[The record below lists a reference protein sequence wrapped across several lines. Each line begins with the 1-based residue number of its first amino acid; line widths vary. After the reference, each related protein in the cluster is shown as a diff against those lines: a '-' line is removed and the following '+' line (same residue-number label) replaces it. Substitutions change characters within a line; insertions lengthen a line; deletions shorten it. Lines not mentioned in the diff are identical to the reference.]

1 MWMAFKDRL
10 AQARRAKG
18 LTQKAIGD
26 HFGISSQAVSGWE
39 RGTDRPD
46 VDRVG
51 SLAALLDTTTDWLLE
66 SDEDHADAHGRE
78 LRVVGYVSAGGET
91 TFYPAGELDR
101 IHASDLD
108 PAHAVAVEIRGRSL
122 GTLFDRWYAV
132 YDDVRR
138 PFTEDLLNHLCVV
151 GTDDGR
157 ILIKKVVRVGKT
169 LHLLSNDHQERPIT
183 NVRIE
188 WAARVTGIRARR

>member
-1 MWMAFKDRL
+1 MAFKDRL
-10 AQARRAKG
+10 LKARRAKG
-18 LTQKAIGD
+18 LTQKDIGD
-26 HFGISSQAVSGWE
+26 YFGISSQAISGWE

-51 SLAALLDTTTDWLLE
+51 SLAVLLDTTTDWLLE
-66 SDEDHADAHGRE
+66 SETDQAEPGHSKE

-91 TFYPAGELDR
+91 TFYPAGELDH

-108 PAHAVAVEIRGRSL
+108 PAHAVAVEIRGKSL
-122 GTLFDRWYAV
+122 GKVFDRWYAI

-138 PFTEDLLNHLCVV
+138 PFTDDLLNQLCVV
-151 GTDDGR
+151 GLEDGR
-157 ILIKKVVRVGKT
+157 ILIKKVVRVGKA
-169 LHLLSNDHQERPIT
+169 LHLLSNDEQVRPIKD
-183 NVRIE
+183 VKIE